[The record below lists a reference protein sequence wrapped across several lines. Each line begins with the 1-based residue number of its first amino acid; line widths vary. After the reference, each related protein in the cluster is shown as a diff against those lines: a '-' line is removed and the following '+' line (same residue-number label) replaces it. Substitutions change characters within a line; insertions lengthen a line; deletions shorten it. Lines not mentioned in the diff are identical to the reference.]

1 MAAARRALATHGG
14 KRGRGAE
21 QAAEEERAHPSASL
35 LAVHDTIVRML
46 VCALGD
52 LLLDVIVQLER
63 PLEAGDDVRAATRLG
78 PGGQAANVAAWAAAL
93 GAQARL
99 VCRWGDDENGR
110 LLAAELAE
118 RGVEVLGEA
127 GGRSGVVVSLVGP
140 DGERSMASDRAADLA
155 RIDPAWI
162 DGADALHIS
171 GYALT
176 DEAVAAAR
184 PARRVSLDLSATT
197 LLDEAFR
204 KRAVELGPEVVFAT
218 EAEREA
224 LGLELEAT
232 WVVKRGGG
240 GIVVDGEPYAALP
253 AQVVD
258 TTGAGDALAA
268 GFLIG
273 GPELA
278 LEAAARCVAK
288 LGAMP

>member
-1 MAAARRALATHGG
+1 
-14 KRGRGAE
+14 
-21 QAAEEERAHPSASL
+21 
-35 LAVHDTIVRML
+35 ML
-46 VCALGD
+46 ICTLGD
-52 LLLDVIVQLER
+52 LLLDVIVRLER
-63 PLEAGDDVRAATRLG
+63 PLENGDDVRAATRLE

-99 VCRWGDDENGR
+99 VCRRGDDENGR
-110 LLAAELAE
+110 LLAAQLAE
-118 RGVEVLGEA
+118 RGVEVLGED

-162 DGADALHIS
+162 AGADSLHIS

-176 DEAVAAAR
+176 DEAVAAAK
-184 PARRVSLDLSATT
+184 PAHRVSLDLSATT

-273 GPELA
+273 GPKLA